1 MHFVYQ
7 NSFLKAARA
16 VNALIE
22 TNYIDEFPLPIK
34 EIIENDSNVELFTF
48 KEFCNITGYSLNE
61 LQTYGGSDEAFHIKK
76 GNKFAIIYNE
86 NVYNRRL
93 RFTLA
98 HEYGHYIMEHDG
110 MSYKKTPIFQDAQR
124 THLEEYE
131 ANSFASCLLFPL
143 NVRYK
148 YRNVLNEYDVADLF
162 EISYQAAKVALDIF
176 DEHMEGLMAYQARLK
191 SPTKLGTQHIVDK
204 LLQSDKDISLELK
217 DTGEKWEF
225 YMNGIYISH
234 VLDSKY
240 KAVGYRMKDLDHI
253 DIIKEE
259 TKSGYNK
266 ITPIIYSKFDS

>member
-1 MHFVYQ
+1 MNTLKINKGDFILHFIYQ

-16 VNALIE
+16 VSALIE

-48 KEFCNITGYSLNE
+48 KEFCNMTGYSLNE

-86 NVYNRRL
+86 NVYSRRL

-148 YRNVLNEYDVADLF
+148 YRNVLNVGDAADLF
-162 EISYQAAKVALDIF
+162 KISYQAAKVALDIF
-176 DEHMEGLMAYQARLK
+176 DEHMDSGL
-191 SPTKLGTQHIVDK
+191 
-204 LLQSDKDISLELK
+204 E
-217 DTGEKWEF
+217 E
-225 YMNGIYISH
+225 YISMFEH
-234 VLDSKY
+234 RHMETYMSFLDEMLGEQLAEY
-240 KAVGYRMKDLDHI
+240 NHIMRTEYGY
-253 DIIKEE
+253 
-259 TKSGYNK
+259 
-266 ITPIIYSKFDS
+266 